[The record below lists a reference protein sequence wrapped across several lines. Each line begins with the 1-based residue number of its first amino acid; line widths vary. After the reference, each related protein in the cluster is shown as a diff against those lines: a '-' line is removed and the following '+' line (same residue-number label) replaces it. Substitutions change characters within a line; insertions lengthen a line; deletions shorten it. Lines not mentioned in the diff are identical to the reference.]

1 MAKIAVVI
9 NTWQE
14 EGNIADAI
22 KSAKKVADE
31 IVVVDTYSSDKT
43 VEIARKHGA
52 LVYLH
57 EYLGYVEPVRNF
69 AVSKAKSDWILILDA
84 DERISDTLA
93 DKIKKEVAKSS
104 AD

>member
-43 VEIARKHGA
+43 VEIARKYN
-52 LVYLH
+52 V
-57 EYLGYVEPVRNF
+57 
-69 AVSKAKSDWILILDA
+69 
-84 DERISDTLA
+84 
-93 DKIKKEVAKSS
+93 
-104 AD
+104 